1 MNSLTN
7 SQISRLTLTL
17 EHLQDAQKNLQDFIA
32 NEKKQN
38 SFASAICSGIV
49 NDLQANREIIKIAI
63 HQINGI

>member
-1 MNSLTN
+1 MQPLTN
-7 SQISRLTLTL
+7 SQTSKLTLTL
-17 EHLQDAQKNLQDFIA
+17 EHLSDAQTNLQDFVA

-49 NDLQANREIIKIAI
+49 NDLQANREIIKIAL